1 MTSALN
7 EDMRSA
13 MLRQIPAGRV
23 GRPEDVARAVCFF
36 ASDESDYLTGQIL
49 AIDGGMT
56 MC

>member
-1 MTSALN
+1 MTNALN
-7 EDMRSA
+7 ESVRAA
-13 MLRQIPAGRV
+13 MLQQIPAGRI

-36 ASDESDYLTGQIL
+36 ASDESDYLNGQIL